1 MHVSYRQLRLFA
13 ALADCGSVTG
23 AARAL
28 HVTQPTASMQ
38 LKDMADAIGLP
49 LYEVVGRKV
58 IFTEVG
64 HALAATARD
73 MTATWGRFEQT
84 VDGLK
89 GLTRGTLKVA
99 VVSTAK
105 YFMPRLIG
113 AFCERHPGIDISLE
127 IHNRNG
133 VLQRIHENL
142 DDLYIMSQP
151 PADAQLQDTVFMDNP
166 LVLIAAVGDPL
177 TRAGRI
183 PLSSLAGRRF
193 VLREVGS
200 GTRMAGDQFFR
211 AQHFRADVRLQLG
224 SNEAIKEA
232 VAGGLGLGV
241 VSRHALHGLA
251 GEHGVMAIDVEGF
264 PICTY
269 WHLVQRARTPLS
281 PVACAFR
288 QHLLATPTAD
298 FLPLD
303 SSAARRSSS
312 TAE

>member
-1 MHVSYRQLRLFA
+1 MHVTYRQLRLFA
-13 ALADCGSVTG
+13 ALADTGSVTA

-28 HVTQPTASMQ
+28 HVTQPTASMT

-58 IFTEVG
+58 ILSEVG
-64 HALAATARD
+64 HALATTARE

-84 VDGLK
+84 VDAIQ
-89 GLTRGTLKVA
+89 GLTRGTLRVA

-133 VLQRIHENL
+133 ILQRINENL

-151 PADAQLQDTVFMDNP
+151 PHGAALQETVFMDNP
-166 LVLIAAVGDPL
+166 LVLIGAVGDPL
-177 TRAGRI
+177 TRARRI
-183 PLSSLAGRRF
+183 PLASLAERRF
-193 VLREVGS
+193 VLRELGS

-211 AQHFRADVRLQLG
+211 AQHFRPDIRLQLG

-232 VAGGLGLGV
+232 VAGGLGLGI

-251 GEHGVMAIDVEGF
+251 GEHGVQALDVDGF
-264 PICTY
+264 PIHTH
-269 WHLVQRARTPLS
+269 WHLVHRAHAQLS
-281 PVACAFR
+281 PVAAAFR

-303 SSAARRSSS
+303 SGASRPLP
-312 TAE
+312 TGLD

>member
-1 MHVSYRQLRLFA
+1 MQVSYRQLRLFA
-13 ALADCGSVTG
+13 ALADTGSVTA

-28 HVTQPTASMQ
+28 HVTQPTASMA
-38 LKDMADAIGLP
+38 LKDMADVIGLP

-58 IFTEVG
+58 ILTEVG
-64 HALAATARD
+64 QVLAATARD

-84 VDGLK
+84 VDALK

-113 AFCERHPGIDISLE
+113 AFCERHPGIDIALE

-151 PADAQLQDTVFMDNP
+151 PRGAELQDTVFMDNP
-166 LVLIAAVGDPL
+166 LVLIAPVGDPL
-177 TRAGRI
+177 TQLNAI
-183 PLSSLAGRRF
+183 PLASLAGRRF

-211 AQHFRADVRLQLG
+211 AQQFRPDIRLQLG

-241 VSRHALHGLA
+241 ISRHAMHGLA
-251 GEHGVMAIDVEGF
+251 GEHGVVAIDVEGF
-264 PICTY
+264 PISTH
-269 WHLVQRARTPLS
+269 WHLVHRAHAQLS
-281 PVACAFR
+281 PVAAAFR
-288 QHLLATPTAD
+288 QHLLATPTAH
-298 FLPLD
+298 FLPVD
-303 SSAARRSSS
+303 SVASRRAPPSAQ
-312 TAE
+312 

>member
-13 ALADCGSVTG
+13 ALADTGSVTG
-23 AARAL
+23 AARSL
-28 HVTQPTASMQ
+28 HVTQPTASMA
-38 LKDMADAIGLP
+38 LKDMAEAIGLP
-49 LYEVVGRKV
+49 LYEVVGRRV
-58 IFTEVG
+58 MLTQAG
-64 HALAATARD
+64 QALAATARE

-84 VDGLK
+84 VDAFK

-113 AFCERHPGIDISLE
+113 AFCDRHPGIDISLE

-151 PADAQLQDTVFMDNP
+151 PRGADLQDTVFLDNP

-177 TRAGRI
+177 TTTSRI
-183 PLSSLAGRRF
+183 PLASLAGRRF

-211 AQHFRADVRLQLG
+211 VHQFQPDVRLQLG

-251 GEHGVMAIDVEGF
+251 GEHGVVAVDVEGF
-264 PICTY
+264 PIGTH
-269 WHLVQRARTPLS
+269 WHLVHRAQTQLA
-281 PVACAFR
+281 PVAAAFR

-303 SSAARRSSS
+303 SKASRPPTAR
-312 TAE
+312 AE